1 MMLLDKR
8 IQKVGKTIERQS
20 MNTKQT
26 KDAIQEAIEYG
37 IDVTLLYETLS
48 LTPTERVEWH
58 QRLFEASEELRK
70 AGERKHAKS

>member
-1 MMLLDKR
+1 
-8 IQKVGKTIERQS
+8 

-58 QRLFEASEELRK
+58 QRLLEAAEELRK